1 MVDADVAGNGQSS
14 APEGGAA
21 LVPRPEGGSEISFVH
36 FAPQPPFDTR
46 LIFWESRDTE
56 SAAAFRLLRQRLIE
70 RGDPR
75 ILLCT
80 SATPGEGKTTL
91 ATNLALAFAE
101 LGKHRVL
108 LIETSFRNAAVGE
121 VFGFKPPAG
130 FAKQLAQHRLRPG
143 DPWVVVQ
150 IANSPLYIM
159 AAEPRCCQ
167 KCAAVL
173 AEDAKFCGLCG
184 TEAALDGAPA
194 IDAVA
199 FAAAVRKF
207 RESFHYLVVDAPPVL
222 TGGDVNLIQDSADA
236 IVFATRKGMSAG
248 STLRRAIEQVAPA
261 PVAAV
266 VMIEK

>member
-1 MVDADVAGNGQSS
+1 M
-14 APEGGAA
+14 
-21 LVPRPEGGSEISFVH
+21 
-36 FAPQPPFDTR
+36 
-46 LIFWESRDTE
+46 
-56 SAAAFRLLRQRLIE
+56 
-70 RGDPR
+70 
-75 ILLCT
+75 
-80 SATPGEGKTTL
+80 
-91 ATNLALAFAE
+91 
-101 LGKHRVL
+101 L

-184 TEAALDGAPA
+184 TEASLDGAPA

-199 FAAAVRKF
+199 FRLRGAQVPRIF
-207 RESFHYLVVDAPPVL
+207 PLPVLDAPPVL

-248 STLRRAIEQVAPA
+248 SYPPPRHRAGRPRACGRGRDDREVTRARRGRFGTLSGSESTRRRALGSRGARTSSCSS
-261 PVAAV
+261 
-266 VMIEK
+266 